1 MKDGTVSM
9 HHRNIQALAIEMYKI
24 KNDLSTKILSNI
36 FTQKT
41 QNHYSLPNASDFKFH
56 LYELFI
62 AEQNWFYRGIKLVA
76 LCVILLIFVIKY
88 F

>member
-24 KNDLSTKILSNI
+24 KNDLSTEILSNI

-41 QNHYSLPNASDFKFH
+41 QNHYSLPNASDFKIPFVRTV
-56 LYELFI
+56 
-62 AEQNWFYRGIKLVA
+62 YRGTELV
-76 LCVILLIFVIKY
+76 L
-88 F
+88 